1 MIGSTKTNLPV
12 GVMRMDSQEKIC
24 PRCNQKNDAASLM
37 CVNCGADLEGGIP
50 TNVVSPDEKFDRE
63 SVENKARSLA
73 EYMGSVIDLKAIPE
87 GGLGIR
93 VAGERKPI
101 YVKIEKELLL
111 GRHTETS
118 QEALLDLTILNAVD
132 LGVSRRH
139 ALIKRTAAGFEVTDL
154 SSRNGTWLN
163 AERLIPHQPYPLKS
177 GSLLRLGHLQLLI
190 MYPLVDKKS
199 IP

>member
-1 MIGSTKTNLPV
+1 
-12 GVMRMDSQEKIC
+12 MDSMEIIC
-24 PRCNQKNDAASLM
+24 LRCNQKNDAAALI
-37 CVNCGADLEGGIP
+37 CVNCGASLEGGIP
-50 TNVVSPDEKFDRE
+50 TNVVPPPESMDQE
-63 SVENKARSLA
+63 SVDNKANSLA

-93 VAGERKPI
+93 VAGERKPM
-101 YVKIEKELLL
+101 YVQFEKELLL

-118 QEALLDLTILNAVD
+118 QESLLDLTILNAVD

-139 ALIKRTAAGFEVTDL
+139 ALIRRTATGFEVIDL

-163 AERLIPHQPYPLKS
+163 TERLTPNQPYPLKS

-190 MYPLVDKKS
+190 MHQLVDKKS
-199 IP
+199 TP